1 MNKRAFTLIELL
13 VVIAI
18 IGILASMLLPVL
30 AKAKNKANRLKCAN
44 KISSLN
50 KAFNVLAD
58 SIDGDSPHMY
68 ANFTWGSSGKATLA
82 ALGYGDQNCMFIRRW
97 WVAQDLRQSLVKLTA
112 YASPLDAK
120 CIAHNRRYTKKAFS
134 DHSIRDQ
141 DNLQR
146 TDWTNIP
153 RDSRYKSYALALQGD
168 MYAPETVSFSTR
180 NMDAPQRGR
189 GGIGGQYNTGRDA
202 YSNNQP
208 RCGDT
213 RWGGRMWL
221 FPSHARQLD
230 DWRGWNNHGLTMIRL
245 ASNSVH
251 GSQFFGPGNKNFSM
265 TGLAANEANWGIA
278 GGSVAQGS
286 NTEFDDQL
294 NRARDNFAEG
304 HAVAPGLCLWTVR
317 PASY

>member
-1 MNKRAFTLIELL
+1 MNKKAFTLIELL

-50 KAFNVLAD
+50 KAFAVLAD
-58 SIDGDSPHMY
+58 EIDGDSPHLY
-68 ANFTWGSSGKATLA
+68 ANFTWGASGKATLA
-82 ALGYGDQNCMFIRRW
+82 ALGWGDQNDMYCRRW
-97 WVAQDLRQSLVKLTA
+97 WTAQALRQSLVKLTA

-120 CIAHNRRYTKKAFS
+120 CIAHNRRQTKKAFS
-134 DHSIRDQ
+134 DYAIRDQ

-146 TDWTNIP
+146 NDWTDIP
-153 RDSRYKSYALALQGD
+153 RDSRYKSYAIAMQGD
-168 MYAPETVSFSTR
+168 MYAPETVSFTTR
-180 NMDAPQRGR
+180 NIEGPQRGR
-189 GGIGGQYNTGRDA
+189 GGIGGQYNTGKDA
-202 YSNNQP
+202 ASNNQP

-213 RWGGRMWL
+213 THNGRFWL
-221 FPSHARQLD
+221 FPSYRRQLD
-230 DWRGWNNHGLTMIRL
+230 DWRGWNGHGLQMIKT
-245 ASNSVH
+245 N
-251 GSQFFGPGNKNFSM
+251 GSTHTSKFFGPGSKNFSM
-265 TGLAANEANWGIA
+265 TGLAKNEANWGIA
-278 GGSVAQGS
+278 GGAVAQGS

-294 NRARDNFAEG
+294 NRARDNFVEG

>member
-1 MNKRAFTLIELL
+1 MNKKAFTLIELL

-50 KAFNVLAD
+50 KAFAVLAD
-58 SIDGDSPHMY
+58 EIDGDSPHLY
-68 ANFTWGSSGKATLA
+68 ANFTWGASGKATLA
-82 ALGYGDQNCMFIRRW
+82 ALGWGDQNDMYCRRW

-134 DHSIRDQ
+134 DHAIRDQ

-146 TDWTNIP
+146 NDWTDIP
-153 RDSRYKSYALALQGD
+153 RDSRYKSYAIAMQGD
-168 MYAPETVSFSTR
+168 MYAPETVSFVTR
-180 NMDAPQRGR
+180 NQETTVANG
-189 GGIGGQYNTGRDA
+189 YCTGNDA
-202 YSNNQP
+202 YSNKQRRN
-208 RCGDT
+208 GDGNW
-213 RWGGRMWL
+213 RYWN
-221 FPSHARQLD
+221 FPSASRALD
-230 DWRGWNNHGLTMIRL
+230 HWRGWNGHGVQQIK
-245 ASNSVH
+245 NNGSVH
-251 GSQFFGPGNKNFSM
+251 TSAFFGPGNKNFSM
-265 TGLAANEANWGIA
+265 TGLAKNEANWGVA
-278 GGSVAQGS
+278 GGAVAQGS

-294 NRARDNFAEG
+294 NRARDNFLEG
-304 HAVAPGLCLWTVR
+304 HATAPGLCLYIIR